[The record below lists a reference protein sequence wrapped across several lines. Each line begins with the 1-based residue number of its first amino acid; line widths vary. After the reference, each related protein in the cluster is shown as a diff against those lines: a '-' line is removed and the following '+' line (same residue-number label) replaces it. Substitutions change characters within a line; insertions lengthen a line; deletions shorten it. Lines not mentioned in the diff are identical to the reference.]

1 MVFAIAKISAFGDD
15 GFLRQRYNGW
25 YSWRNALDGTPAGAL
40 PYIALMV
47 AVAAFS
53 LLAGIVSAGG
63 ALPGPTFLNYVFY
76 TFTFWAAF
84 WAVTRVPGSLGA
96 SIKTSSTTYVVVFV
110 MFVVLPA
117 PFLSSIASN
126 LFYQP
131 EPSIWDGY
139 LLRPV
144 LPAADYNPIA
154 PPVWSVIFLLTAAY
168 LHVQAEAN
176 RRRRST
182 HTPPQE
188 LQHA

>member
-1 MVFAIAKISAFGDD
+1 MCGSCCWLLNSEIGLIIQIVFVQ
-15 GFLRQRYNGW
+15 L
-25 YSWRNALDGTPAGAL
+25 
-40 PYIALMV
+40 
-47 AVAAFS
+47 
-53 LLAGIVSAGG
+53 
-63 ALPGPTFLNYVFY
+63 
-76 TFTFWAAF
+76 
-84 WAVTRVPGSLGA
+84 
-96 SIKTSSTTYVVVFV
+96 VFV

-154 PPVWSVIFLLTAAY
+154 PPVWSVIFLITAAF

-176 RRRRST
+176 RRRRPT